1 VGAVILLAVH
11 RREGRRRSQ
20 FAKSLIRASALATVS
35 LLLSP
40 RPAAAQTVPT
50 PESVFGHNPGATAVV
65 VCGANDAPYPTRRG
79 AGVSPAMPVFLPA
92 FPEQRRHGR
101 RRGNLKGRSTEWIR
115 RISCAALP
123 YLLTHLPTAS
133 HL

>member
-1 VGAVILLAVH
+1 VTAVGAVILLAVH

-50 PESVFGHNPGATAVV
+50 PESVPGHKPGATSV
-65 VCGANDAPYPTRRG
+65 
-79 AGVSPAMPVFLPA
+79 
-92 FPEQRRHGR
+92 
-101 RRGNLKGRSTEWIR
+101 
-115 RISCAALP
+115 
-123 YLLTHLPTAS
+123 LTHPLTHGESLVSIIGCLCLHIWIPK
-133 HL
+133 LCKRRW